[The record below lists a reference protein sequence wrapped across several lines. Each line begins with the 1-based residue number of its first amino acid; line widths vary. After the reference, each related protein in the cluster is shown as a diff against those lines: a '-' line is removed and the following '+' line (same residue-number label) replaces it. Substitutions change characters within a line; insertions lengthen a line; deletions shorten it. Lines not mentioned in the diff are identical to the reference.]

1 MSFTKSLPRLA
12 AALVGCLVASLT
24 GILAVQALAVVP
36 AGAASSTTVLHFYQQ
51 EVVTT
56 FTNASNVV
64 IQGYPPVGGHVIEN
78 DIDFVGN
85 HSHHAKRATTSDH
98 LYCTVVSAPANAD
111 CFLEFAT
118 GSSLIYA
125 DNFPT
130 NLANSSA
137 TASAPI
143 NGATAK
149 LAGDTGQ
156 VTITSIG
163 NSNNSDVVIS
173 LHKR

>member
-1 MSFTKSLPRLA
+1 
-12 AALVGCLVASLT
+12 
-24 GILAVQALAVVP
+24 
-36 AGAASSTTVLHFYQQ
+36 
-51 EVVTT
+51 
-56 FTNASNVV
+56 VV

-78 DIDFVGN
+78 DIDFVGT

-137 TASAPI
+137 TASVPI